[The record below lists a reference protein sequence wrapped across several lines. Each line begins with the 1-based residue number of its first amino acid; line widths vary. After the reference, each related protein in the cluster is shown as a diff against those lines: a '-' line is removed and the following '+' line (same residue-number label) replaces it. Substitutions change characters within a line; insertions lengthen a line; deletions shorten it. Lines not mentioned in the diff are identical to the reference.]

1 MALRSR
7 YDIFLFLFVE
17 IFFRT
22 FVYNTN
28 TLEGLSNTIKFEM
41 QIEYFKSAFI
51 VLVLFSKNGVKN
63 RLKGIFQT

>member
-1 MALRSR
+1 MALRSK

-28 TLEGLSNTIKFEM
+28 TLEGLSSTIKFEM
-41 QIEYFKSAFI
+41 QIEYFKSVFI

>member
-1 MALRSR
+1 MALRSK

-41 QIEYFKSAFI
+41 QIEYFKSVFI